1 MSTNLSN
8 LSRAIAAAGKRVP
21 ADLVITNG
29 RILNVFTGDW
39 TRGDIAVT
47 DGMIV
52 GIGAYE
58 GRKTVDAE
66 GRVVVPGFID
76 GHVHIES
83 TMLLPSEFA
92 KVSLRHGVTAVVT
105 DPHEIANVAGEDGI
119 RYLLDDAEEVPL
131 DLFVMLPSCVP
142 ATPTE
147 NNGANLTADKLSPFL
162 SDPRVLGLAEVMD
175 FPSVANGSA
184 GMLAKLDAVRSVGG
198 HIDGHAA
205 GIGREDLNIYRAADI
220 RTDHEAVNVQEA
232 LDRLELGMY
241 LMVREGTVAKD
252 LKALLPAI
260 TERNS
265 RRCLFVTDDVLLD
278 DLIELGSID
287 HAVRL
292 AIAEGLDPIIAV
304 QMATLNAAECFG
316 LRHLGAVA
324 PGYQADFL
332 LLDDLN
338 DVLIH
343 QVYKKGRCVFEQEQ
357 ERNRTPEPSNIRPE
371 SVAAAFG
378 ASEETQT
385 ASGPCGSESD
395 SARQNGSALPDSHSR
410 SARPIRLPDLNAKP
424 VTAADLA
431 IPLRGDSRQ
440 CHIIEVVPGSLITG
454 RSVQTVD
461 AEDGFF
467 AASTE
472 RDLLK
477 MAVVERHRATGNVG
491 AAIVQGFGLK
501 RGAIATTVAHD
512 SHNIVAVG
520 VSDRDILAAIDQV
533 VALNGGLVVIED
545 GELIA
550 SLPLPVAGLMS
561 DRGYSE
567 VYEELKIL
575 NRSLLRLGASEDFN
589 LFLMLSF
596 LTLTVI
602 PELKLT
608 DQGLFEFS
616 SGSYIDVALA

>member
-21 ADLVITNG
+21 ADLVVKNG

-58 GRKTVDAE
+58 GRETVDAA

-92 KVSLRHGVTAVVT
+92 KVSLRCGVTAVVT

-119 RYLLDDAEEVPL
+119 RYLLGDAEDVPL

-175 FPSVANGSA
+175 FPSVANASP

-316 LRHLGAVA
+316 LRRLGAVA

-338 DVLIH
+338 AVSIH

-357 ERNRTPEPSNIRPE
+357 ERDRPSEPSNIRPE
-371 SVAAAFG
+371 NAAAAFE
-378 ASEETQT
+378 ASEETQK
-385 ASGPCGSESD
+385 ASGQRGSESD
-395 SARQNGSALPDSHSR
+395 SAPQNDSALPDSHSR
-410 SARPIRLPDLNAKP
+410 SPHPIRLPDLNAKP

-431 IPLRGDSRQ
+431 IPLRGDSRE

-467 AASTE
+467 VASTE

-533 VALNGGLVVIED
+533 VALNGGLVMIEN

-561 DRGYSE
+561 DRGYQE
-567 VYEELKIL
+567 TYEKLQIL

>member
-1 MSTNLSN
+1 MSMNSST
-8 LSRAIAAAGKRVP
+8 LSRRIAAAGKHIP
-21 ADLVITNG
+21 ADLVIQNG
-29 RILNVFTGDW
+29 RILNVFTGNW
-39 TRGDIAVT
+39 MTGDIAIT

-52 GIGAYE
+52 GIGTYE
-58 GRKTVDAE
+58 GHQQLDAA
-66 GRVVVPGFID
+66 GRIIVPGFID

-92 KVSLRHGVTAVVT
+92 KVSLQHGVTTVVT

-119 RYLLDDAEEVPL
+119 RYLLQDAEQVPL

-147 NNGANLTADKLSPFL
+147 HNGANLTADKLSTFL

-175 FPSVANGSA
+175 FPSVANGSPD
-184 GMLAKLDAVRSVGG
+184 MLAKLDAVRAVGG

-232 LDRLELGMY
+232 IDRLELGLY

-278 DLIELGSID
+278 DLIEHGSID

-292 AIAEGLDPIIAV
+292 ALAEGLDPVIAV

-316 LRHLGAVA
+316 LRQLGAVA
-324 PGYQADFL
+324 PGYQADLL

-338 DVLIH
+338 DVSIH
-343 QVYKKGRCVFEQEQ
+343 QVYKKGECVFDSSGESTLISGGHPTEA
-357 ERNRTPEPSNIRPE
+357 ETARNVHSQASSHVGE
-371 SVAAAFG
+371 S
-378 ASEETQT
+378 SI
-385 ASGPCGSESD
+385 S
-395 SARQNGSALPDSHSR
+395 LPN
-410 SARPIRLPDLNAKP
+410 LNAKP
-424 VTAADLA
+424 VTAADIA
-431 IPLRGDSRQ
+431 IAVHGDSRE

-454 RSVQTVD
+454 RSVDTVD
-461 AEDGFF
+461 TQDGCF
-467 AASTE
+467 APSIE

-477 MAVVERHRATGNVG
+477 MVVVERHRATGCVG
-491 AAIVQGFGLK
+491 AAIVRGFGLK

-520 VSDRDILAAIDQV
+520 ASDRDILAAIDQV
-533 VALNGGLVVIED
+533 SRLNGGLVVIED

-561 DRGYSE
+561 DRGYEE
-567 VYEELKIL
+567 VYASLLELNQK
-575 NRSLLRLGASEDFN
+575 LLRLGASEEFN

-616 SGSYIDVALA
+616 SGSYIPVSLS

>member
-1 MSTNLSN
+1 MSTNLSSLN
-8 LSRAIAAAGKRVP
+8 RRIEAAGKRIP
-21 ADLVITNG
+21 ADLVIRNG
-29 RILNVFTGDW
+29 RILNVFTGSW
-39 TRGDIAVT
+39 MSGDMAIL
-47 DGMIV
+47 DGTIV
-52 GIGAYE
+52 GIGSYE
-58 GRKTVDAE
+58 GREVLDAA
-66 GRVVVPGFID
+66 GRVIVPGFID

-119 RYLLDDAEEVPL
+119 RYLLNDAEEIPL

-175 FPSVANGSA
+175 FPSVANGSP

-198 HIDGHAA
+198 LLDGHAA
-205 GIGREDLNIYRAADI
+205 GIGREDLNIYLAADI

-252 LKALLPAI
+252 LKALLPVI

-278 DLIELGSID
+278 DLVELGSID

-324 PGYQADFL
+324 PGYQADLL

-338 DVLIH
+338 EVSIH
-343 QVYKKGRCVFEQEQ
+343 QVYKKGRCVFEQNHEDSSGSTLLQ
-357 ERNRTPEPSNIRPE
+357 TEASDADSRPKHLGE
-371 SVAAAFG
+371 NPI
-378 ASEETQT
+378 T
-385 ASGPCGSESD
+385 
-395 SARQNGSALPDSHSR
+395 LPN
-410 SARPIRLPDLNAKP
+410 LNVKA

-431 IPLRGDSRQ
+431 IAVHAESRQ
-440 CHIIEVVPGSLITG
+440 CHVIEVVPGSLITQ
-454 RSVQTVD
+454 RSVQEVDTV
-461 AEDGFF
+461 DGFF
-467 AASTE
+467 SPSVE

-477 MAVVERHRATGNVG
+477 MAVAERHRATGNVG
-491 AAIVQGFGLK
+491 AAIVRGFGLK

-533 VALNGGLVVIED
+533 TRLNGGLVVIED

-561 DRGYSE
+561 DRSDRE
-567 VYEELKIL
+567 VYAAFQQL
-575 NRSLLRLGASEDFN
+575 NRSLPRLGASEDFN

-616 SGSYIDVALA
+616 SGSYIDVSLS

>member
-8 LSRAIAAAGKRVP
+8 LNRVIAAAGKRVP
-21 ADLVITNG
+21 ADLVIANG
-29 RILNVFTGDW
+29 RILNVFTGGW
-39 TRGDIAVT
+39 MRGDIAVT

-52 GIGAYE
+52 GIGEYE
-58 GRKTVDAE
+58 GRETVDAE

-92 KVSLRHGVTAVVT
+92 KVSLRHGVTTVVT

-119 RYLLDDAEEVPL
+119 RYLLGDAEEVPL

-175 FPSVANGSA
+175 FPSVANASP
-184 GMLAKLDAVRSVGG
+184 GMLAKLDAVRSAGG

-220 RTDHEAVNVQEA
+220 RTDHEAVNAQEA

-252 LKALLPAI
+252 LKALLPVI

-316 LRHLGAVA
+316 LRRLGAVA

-338 DVLIH
+338 DVSIH
-343 QVYKKGRCVFEQEQ
+343 RVYKKGRCVFEQ
-357 ERNRTPEPSNIRPE
+357 RPE
-371 SVAAAFG
+371 S
-378 ASEETQT
+378 
-385 ASGPCGSESD
+385 ESN
-395 SARQNGSALPDSHSR
+395 SAPHTGSALPGPRSSHS
-410 SARPIRLPDLNAKP
+410 IRLPDLNAKP

-431 IPLRGDSRQ
+431 IPLRGDSRE

-520 VSDRDILAAIDQV
+520 VSDRDILAAIDHV

-561 DRGYSE
+561 NRSYAE

>member
-58 GRKTVDAE
+58 GLETVDAA
-66 GRVVVPGFID
+66 GRVIVPGFID

-105 DPHEIANVAGEDGI
+105 DPHEIANVAGKDGI

-316 LRHLGAVA
+316 LRRLGAVA

-338 DVLIH
+338 DVSIH

-357 ERNRTPEPSNIRPE
+357 DRPSEPLNARPE
-371 SVAAAFG
+371 SAAATFAATG
-378 ASEETQT
+378 EAQT
-385 ASGPCGSESD
+385 ASGLHGSESA
-395 SARQNGSALPDSHSR
+395 SAPQNDSALPDLHSR
-410 SARPIRLPDLNAKP
+410 SSHPIRLPDLNAKP

-561 DRGYSE
+561 DRSYSE

-616 SGSYIDVALA
+616 SGSYIEVALA